1 MQSFF
6 ALFNRFLIERAKSE
20 KLYVVYCVFYCL
32 HSPISSRWD
41 HVHSPTEEM
50 VVPYDTLDE
59 NVNPAI
65 LDKIAVLKLN
75 GGLGTTMGMG
85 GLPKSALEVRD
96 GMTFLDL
103 SVRQI
108 EVLHPLS
115 SPIP

>member
-6 ALFNRFLIERAKSE
+6 GLFSRYLAERAKAE
-20 KLYVVYCVFYCL
+20 KLYVYL
-32 HSPISSRWD
+32 RRLASLILSSVWEN
-41 HVHSPTEEM
+41 VHSPTDEM
-50 VVPYDTLDE
+50 VVPYSSIPQDVD
-59 NVNPAI
+59 PKI
-65 LDKIAVLKLN
+65 LSKIAVLKLN

-108 EVLHPLS
+108 EVRGS
-115 SPIP
+115 WKA